1 MKLIQLN
8 SVIKEVDSEATGMA
22 VKTLRK
28 KKGVAIKD
36 VAKETGMSLSL
47 LYAMERGLRP
57 WNQEKFTAVI
67 KALKKLSGK

>member
-1 MKLIQLN
+1 MKLIQVN
-8 SVIKEVDSEATGMA
+8 AVSTEVDSEATGKA
-22 VKTLRK
+22 IRALRK

-36 VAKETGMSLSL
+36 VAKETGMSWSL

-57 WNQEKFTAVI
+57 WNQKKFTAVV

>member
-1 MKLIQLN
+1 MKLIQLK